1 MGPRRAQQLK
11 PALLSAYVAA
21 RTFALAATTTTAA
34 VRTATATAATRTVP
48 ATTATAITTAATA
61 TTEGTAA
68 AATRRAGLLLFS
80 FVHTKGAA
88 AEVHA
93 VELLCGLHRVFRIF
107 EVDKREAARA
117 TRHPIRREED
127 FANRAGL

>member
-1 MGPRRAQQLK
+1 MRLLEA
-11 PALLSAYVAA
+11 ALLGAHVAA
-21 RTFALAATTTTAA
+21 GTLAFAATTATA
-34 VRTATATAATRTVP
+34 VRTAAATTAATRTV
-48 ATTATAITTAATA
+48 AAAAATAITTTPTTAA
-61 TTEGTAA
+61 TEGTAA
-68 AATRRAGLLLFS
+68 AAARGTGLLLFS
-80 FVHTKGAA
+80 LVHAKGAA

-93 VELLCGLHRVFRIF
+93 VELLRGFHRVFRIF

>member
-1 MGPRRAQQLK
+1 MRPEGPGSLK
-11 PALLSAYVAA
+11 SALLGAHVATGTLA
-21 RTFALAATTTTAA
+21 FAPATATAA

>member
-21 RTFALAATTTTAA
+21 RTFALAATTATTAA

-48 ATTATAITTAATA
+48 ATTATAITTATA
-61 TTEGTAA
+61 AKGTAA